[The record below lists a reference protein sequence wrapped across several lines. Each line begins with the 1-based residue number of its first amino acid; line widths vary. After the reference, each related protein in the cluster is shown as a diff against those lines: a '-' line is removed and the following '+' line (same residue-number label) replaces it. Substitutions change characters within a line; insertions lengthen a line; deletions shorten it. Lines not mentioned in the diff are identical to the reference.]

1 MHNLQRLRRSISGLS
16 KDISPSLSL
25 GAWNFSVLQ
34 LTMCLENCLEFRIA
48 SWHHGTVSLHL
59 QTFLSPP
66 SLSLSISMFF
76 HFYVIQ
82 TCQVNTGITS
92 EQNVKVVLMVGDQLG
107 QNLTLQF
114 VVSHALDPGQELI
127 SSYFTGLDNEA
138 PELAHGCSRNKEC
151 FFGGPER
158 GEKSCSI

>member
-1 MHNLQRLRRSISGLS
+1 MSS
-16 KDISPSLSL
+16 
-25 GAWNFSVLQ
+25 A
-34 LTMCLENCLEFRIA
+34 
-48 SWHHGTVSLHL
+48 GTIYIY
-59 QTFLSPP
+59 
-66 SLSLSISMFF
+66 ISMFF
-76 HFYVIQ
+76 HFYVIE

-138 PELAHGCSRNKEC
+138 PELAYGCSRNKDC

-158 GEKSCSI
+158 GEKNCSI

>member
-66 SLSLSISMFF
+66 SLSLYIHVFPLLRDSDVPGKHGH
-76 HFYVIQ
+76 HF
-82 TCQVNTGITS
+82 
-92 EQNVKVVLMVGDQLG
+92 
-107 QNLTLQF
+107 
-114 VVSHALDPGQELI
+114 
-127 SSYFTGLDNEA
+127 
-138 PELAHGCSRNKEC
+138 
-151 FFGGPER
+151 
-158 GEKSCSI
+158 